1 MPTFYRHRG
10 FTITRCHTR
19 KTMYTKK
26 KPPVKRGMIIS
37 LYIKDVSK
45 KGDGVGAYDNFAVF
59 VPGAQEGETVTVKI
73 IEVKKNCAV
82 GKRVVVETPG

>member
-1 MPTFYRHRG
+1 MSTFYHHRG
-10 FTITRCHTR
+10 FTIARCHTKR
-19 KTMYTKK
+19 TLYAKK
-26 KPPVKRGMIIS
+26 KPPVKRGQVIK

-59 VPGAQEGETVTVKI
+59 VPEAKEGETVMVKI

-82 GKRVVVETPG
+82 GKKVEEDI